1 MAVEAMG
8 YEIISIHQL
17 GYTINER
24 VILRDIAASIPHGAF
39 VGVLGENGAGKTT
52 LLDLLMGFRVP
63 SEGMAT
69 VWGQQPHQ
77 DHWEARRRI
86 AYLSEKVDIPGDWS
100 IREFLEFH
108 QFFYPQYS
116 HEREQDLLNEFRIT
130 PEERVGNLS
139 AGEVRRVQIVAALAS
154 APDIVVVDEISAVLD
169 IVGRRRFMKLLH
181 EQSQVS
187 QATIVF
193 ATNIIED
200 LVNHISHILLLRQ
213 GTLRTF
219 TTLEGFMQ
227 GRAESEF
234 PQLVADML
242 EEV

>member
-1 MAVEAMG
+1 MG
-8 YEIISIHQL
+8 HEIISIQQL
-17 GYTINER
+17 GYAINGR
-24 VILRDIAASIPHGAF
+24 VILRDIAASIPTGAF

-63 SEGMAT
+63 SQGMIA
-69 VWGQQPHQ
+69 VLDEQPHR

-86 AYLSEKVDIPGDWS
+86 AYLSEKVDMPGDWS
-100 IREFLEFH
+100 IQEFLEFH

-116 HEREQDLLNEFRIT
+116 HERQQYLLNEFRIA
-130 PEERVGNLS
+130 PQDRVGNLS
-139 AGEVRRVQIVAALAS
+139 AGEIRRAQIVAALAS
-154 APDIVVVDEISAVLD
+154 FPDIVVVDEISAVLD
-169 IVGRRRFMKLLH
+169 IVGRRKFMRLLH
-181 EQSQVS
+181 EQSQIS

-193 ATNIIED
+193 ATNILED

-213 GTLRTF
+213 GTLHTF
-219 TTLEGFMQ
+219 TTLEDFTQ
-227 GRAESEF
+227 GHAESEF

>member
-1 MAVEAMG
+1 MG
-8 YEIISIHQL
+8 HEIISIHQL
-17 GYTINER
+17 GYTINRR

-63 SEGMAT
+63 SQGMIT
-69 VWGQQPHQ
+69 VLGQQPYQ
-77 DHWEARRRI
+77 DHWEARKQI

-100 IREFLEFH
+100 IQEFLEFH

-116 HEREQDLLNEFRIT
+116 QEREQYLLNEFRIT
-130 PEERVGNLS
+130 PDNRVGNLS
-139 AGEVRRVQIVAALAS
+139 AGEIRRVQIVAGLAS
-154 APDIVVVDEISAVLD
+154 HPDIVVVDEISAVLD
-169 IVGRRRFMKLLH
+169 IVGRRKFMKLLH
-181 EQSQVS
+181 EQSQIS
-187 QATIVF
+187 QTTIVF
-193 ATNIIED
+193 ATNILED

-213 GTLRTF
+213 STLQAF
-219 TTLEGFMQ
+219 TTLEDFMQ
-227 GRAESEF
+227 GHAESEL